1 MKNKVHFFLLLHIF
15 LFPCIIFVRFRIFFC
30 SWFPAKPKNNH
41 KASFRTFEHSSR
53 SKIGQAKF
61 QSFVIFY
68 FGPCLYVC
76 NELIFDGL
84 HFMYK
89 RLLFEVCSPHLHASF
104 VTLCIKIGQ
113 LFETQGIFE
122 EYLKIDKYPLYKD
135 YVADFEFFWMF
146 KESLGLY

>member
-1 MKNKVHFFLLLHIF
+1 MANITISIAINW
-15 LFPCIIFVRFRIFFC
+15 LF
-30 SWFPAKPKNNH
+30 
-41 KASFRTFEHSSR
+41 
-53 SKIGQAKF
+53 
-61 QSFVIFY
+61 
-68 FGPCLYVC
+68 
-76 NELIFDGL
+76 LIFIFPNMR
-84 HFMYK
+84 HFEIKLCMCFHIYYQRASRRPTDSTKINRPGHNICMYWTNFRQPTAHVQQNIFGK
-89 RLLFEVCSPHLHASF
+89 SLIEVCSPHLHASF